1 MSDPSNV
8 KQIAAK
14 LHRTSDGLNPAIREA
29 EDRAINHAQK
39 RVITSVTVLNAV
51 ANLVLAIGLVFALWF
66 VAHVAPRYFAIDHG
80 RLIRLYPLDDPYRSP
95 ADVIDFAKKTVDR
108 TFALDFSNYHME
120 LEDVRERYTQDGFK
134 NLIDGLKKNGILDM
148 IVSKRM
154 NLTSS
159 TGTGVLIEQGPD
171 QGVYAWV
178 VRFPLSLKLVGQNTE
193 MPEQHL
199 MATVRIRR
207 VTTLDSV
214 EGIGT
219 AEIVTTP
226 M

>member
-1 MSDPSNV
+1 VTDPSNV

-14 LHRTSDGLNPAIREA
+14 LHRTSDGLNPAVREA
-29 EDRAINHAQK
+29 EDRAKMHAQQ
-39 RVITSVTVLNAV
+39 RVITSVTVLNAA

-108 TFALDFSNYHME
+108 TFALDFSNYQMQ
-120 LEDVRERYTQDGFK
+120 LEDVRSRYTQDGFK
-134 NLIDGLKKNGILDM
+134 NLIDGLKANGILDM
-148 IVSKRM
+148 IKTKRM

-159 TGTGVLIEQGPD
+159 TGTGVLIQEGAD
-171 QGVYAWV
+171 AGVYAWV
-178 VRFPLSLKLVGQNTE
+178 VRFPLSLKLVGQNTD

-199 MATVRIRR
+199 IATVRVRR
-207 VTTLDSV
+207 IPTLDSV

-219 AEIVTTP
+219 AEIVTNP